1 MLGCHEM
8 FRRIRPEAVIC
19 YGTPFEEMK
28 GRIIAVDYAETNH
41 LGKGL
46 YIKTVYAHVNSMIE
60 LKGGGSA
67 SGASPGNPKPKWE
80 PKKEQD
86 KRFLGEPDEIIESYD
101 SRGDKR
107 LTKIGKDGLAERE
120 RQFSSHN
127 RPDKHSNPHDHTID
141 WSRGYPKLSSPIN
154 YPDGNIPDFKNYKEA
169 FHMKTTK
176 IHFDGYDSFESMD
189 DFKFSLTAGREIV
202 IKWGETEYTILN
214 EGDNDDDFTICEAD
228 KPETE
233 KVFKTVDELLDFTL
247 KTGEVLKSI
256 ITQAEVNWRNI

>member
-1 MLGCHEM
+1 ML
-8 FRRIRPEAVIC
+8 RRIHPEAVIC
-19 YGTPFEEMK
+19 YGKPFEEMK

-46 YIKTVYAHVNSMIE
+46 YIKTVYGHVNSMIE
-60 LKGGGSA
+60 LKGG
-67 SGASPGNPKPKWE
+67 GASPGNPKPKWE

-214 EGDNDDDFTICEAD
+214 EGDNDDEFTIC
-228 KPETE
+228 
-233 KVFKTVDELLDFTL
+233 
-247 KTGEVLKSI
+247 
-256 ITQAEVNWRNI
+256 